1 VISVT
6 LKSRPPGRGYAL
18 AANDQEEHMPTVL
31 VFHEVENGKRWA
43 AGWRSGSGR
52 RREMFAA
59 IGVTAR
65 TFRDPDNPDNVGL
78 ILDVPDMDKLQALA
92 GSDEAKRARAEDGL
106 KNETIRILH
115 EFTP

>member
-1 VISVT
+1 
-6 LKSRPPGRGYAL
+6 
-18 AANDQEEHMPTVL
+18 MPTVL
-31 VFHEVENGKRWA
+31 VFHEVEDGERWA
-43 AGWRSGSGR
+43 EGWRSRSGR

-65 TFRDPDNPDNVGL
+65 TFRDPENPDNVGL
-78 ILDVPDMDKLQALA
+78 ILEVPDMDKLQALA

-106 KNETIRILH
+106 KTETIRILH